1 MLNSDMWSSQT
12 GSSQMPI
19 FTMRTEDFGLET
31 VPDQN
36 DFSGKYTQFESRFF
50 TIYPQETSQMPMN
63 CG

>member
-1 MLNSDMWSSQT
+1 MSNSDMWSSQT

-19 FTMRTEDFGLET
+19 FTMRTEDF
-31 VPDQN
+31 DQN
-36 DFSGKYTQFESRFF
+36 DFPGKYTQFESKLF